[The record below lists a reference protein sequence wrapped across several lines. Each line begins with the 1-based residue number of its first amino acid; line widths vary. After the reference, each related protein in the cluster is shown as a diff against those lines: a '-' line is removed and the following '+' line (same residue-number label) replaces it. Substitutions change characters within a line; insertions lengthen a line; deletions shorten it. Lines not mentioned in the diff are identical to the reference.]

1 MKQFLKKFST
11 LGKAILVGALFALPT
26 SAFAQFSLT
35 TTYAGGNGQ
44 AGNMFDVVAL
54 NTVTITNFDV
64 NLDPGTWNM
73 EVYAITNGGTY
84 INDVSNPAAWT
95 LVGSA
100 TGIVSNGENVP
111 TPCPIPID
119 IIIPVGNTQGFYVTV
134 TNGPSINYTNGVTTG
149 GVFVQDTNIQVLE
162 GHGNPYPFSTTNYN
176 PRNWNGTIHY
186 TAGDLSVTTSE
197 AELQGATDSNVT
209 FNLTAINSTTV
220 ADDYNI
226 SFSGNVWSVDAL
238 IGGNPVLATGSIAG
252 GGTGNF
258 DVEVTIPAT
267 ANNGD
272 ADTTIVT
279 LTSIADPTTTA
290 STTLITK
297 AINYAVEVQT
307 DLYGSGDAGTNLVYD
322 VKVKNIGSLSDDF
335 NISFAGNSW
344 NSQALVGGNPATNT
358 GTIFAGDSLTVQIE
372 TSAPVGAATND
383 FDGANVTFTSVG
395 DAAVSDVSVINSWAI
410 DPNAPQPKFAEILQY
425 EFNSTSPATAGANVA
440 IPGFGASTATVNGLA
455 LGEGQHGTGLS
466 GNGAFSDIE
475 YLDTGWITSLNGSW
489 TISFWID
496 LTNAPPS
503 TANIYYLFGDNTAA
517 AFRCFTSG
525 AAGVGGILL
534 RNTDAGA
541 DLDAVAIPAGA
552 LSGAPGVVTFVH
564 DSENLKFRSYI
575 NNTMVAE
582 SDAPAGLTINGTS
595 SFKLGGYSNVG
606 GIADGIIMD
615 NFKFYNRAIEPGLRV
630 EQLLETD
637 IHDQGYD
644 LWVEASDFA
653 PGIDP
658 SSVSVHWKLSTDTNY
673 NTIPTSPSV
682 GDLYTAQ
689 IPATNAFDVNVEY
702 YASATDIDGNT
713 SYFPYNPN
721 TGQGTP
727 YNFDVRLIQ
736 PGTLA
741 ADPIAPGVIP
751 LSWKVGGDNSITMRY
766 DDGSTEYQ
774 SILPN
779 TPPGLNSPA
788 AITFANQFDISS
800 TSINGNAQLT
810 SVDFYVASGATSTS
824 EVIVNVYENA
834 GGVPGNIIASSAQ
847 IAQGSGGVWVNVD
860 FVDPLTGIGADVG
873 TGAFFVGVS
882 QATSSQISLGG
893 DETLNAPY
901 NFNVN
906 THFFQGAGNWT
917 AIESVSLYGQV
928 IPMIRCNVDEIPI
941 VVAPTSLQ
949 NAELFTAQKSVK
961 TPFTA
966 QRKMEAKGKRIA
978 VSKSNVEANEVVS
991 NKGGNQVFTTPTWA
1005 VSEYR
1010 LYRFDGVANSASD
1023 VVANGTMVYNGTNQ
1037 TFDDN
1042 NVVDMQDYSYAVT
1055 TVYDVNSTNLES
1067 DPSNL
1072 VVTTPFVV
1080 GIEDEENVVV
1090 PLEYSVSQNY
1100 PNPFN
1105 PTTKIDYTLKVDES
1119 VKLVVYNSLGQEV
1132 KTLVNESQKAG
1143 VQYTA
1148 VWDGTDRNGK
1158 VVSSGVYYYK
1168 LKTDSGFEVK
1178 KKATFL
1184 K

>member
-1 MKQFLKKFST
+1 MKQFLKKFSK
-11 LGKAILVGALFALPT
+11 LGKALLVGAIFALPT

-44 AGNMFDVVAL
+44 GGNMFNIVAV

-64 NLDPGTWNM
+64 NITPGNWDM
-73 EVYAITNGGTY
+73 EVYVLTSGGAY
-84 INDVSNPAAWT
+84 AQADVTTAANWT

-100 TGIVSNGENVP
+100 TGVVSNGNGVP
-111 TPCPIPID
+111 TPLPIPVNVT
-119 IIIPVGNTQGFYVTV
+119 IPAGNTQGFYVTCS
-134 TNGPSINYTNGVTTG
+134 NGGQSNYTNGTTTG

-162 GHGNPYPFSTTNYN
+162 GHGVVYPFGPNNWN

-186 TAGDLSVTTSE
+186 TAGDAGLSAVES
-197 AELQGATDSNVT
+197 ELQGATDSNVT
-209 FNLTAINSTTV
+209 YNLTASNFTTT

-226 SFSGNVWSVDAL
+226 SFSGNTWSVDAF
-238 IGGNPVLATGSIAG
+238 IGGTPVLSTGSIAG
-252 GGTGNF
+252 GGSGNF

-272 ADTTIVT
+272 TDTTIVT
-279 LTSIADPTTTA
+279 ITSVANPNTTA
-290 STTLITK
+290 SATLVTTVV
-297 AINYAVEVQT
+297 NYAVEVQT

-322 VKVKNIGSLSDDF
+322 VKVKNIGSLDDDF
-335 NISFAGNSW
+335 NIAFAGNSW
-344 NSQALVGGNPATNT
+344 TSQALVGGTPATNT
-358 GTIFAGDSLTVQIE
+358 GTILAGDSLTVQIE
-372 TSAPVGAATND
+372 TTAPIGAATND

-395 DAAVSDVSVINSWAI
+395 DAAVSDISVINSWAI
-410 DPNAPQPKFAEILQY
+410 DPNAPQSKFAEILQY
-425 EFNSTSPATAGANVA
+425 EFNSTNSASAGDNIAL
-440 IPGFGASTATVNGLA
+440 PGFGSSTATVNGLA
-455 LGEGQHGTGLS
+455 LNQGGQGTGLT
-466 GNGAFSDIE
+466 GNGATSDVE
-475 YLDTGWITSLNGSW
+475 YLDTGWVTSLTGSW
-489 TISFWID
+489 TISFWVD
-496 LTNAPPS
+496 LTNS
-503 TANIYYLFGDNTAA
+503 VDFGYLFGDDTAD
-517 AFRCFTSG
+517 AFRCFTG
-525 AAGVGGILL
+525 GVAGVGGIIL
-534 RNTDAGA
+534 RNTTAGVNLNA
-541 DLDAVAIPAGA
+541 FVIPAGA
-552 LSGAPGVVTFVH
+552 LSAAPGVVTFVH
-564 DSENLKFRSYI
+564 DSENLKFKTYI
-575 NNTMVAE
+575 NNTFVSE
-582 SDAPAGLTINGTS
+582 EEAPAGFTVNGTNI
-595 SFKLGGYSNVG
+595 FKIGSYSTLATIPVG
-606 GIADGIIMD
+606 AVMD
-615 NFKFYNRAIEPGLRV
+615 NFKLYNRAIEPGLRL

-637 IHDQGYD
+637 IHDQNYD

-658 SSVSVHWKLSTDTNY
+658 STVSVHWKLSTDANY
-673 NTIPTSPSV
+673 NTIPTSPSI

-689 IPATNAFDVNVEY
+689 IPATNAFDVNIEY
-702 YASATDIDGNT
+702 YASATDVDGNT

-788 AITFANQFDISS
+788 AITFANYFDVSS

-824 EVIVNVYENA
+824 EVVVNVYENA
-834 GGVPGNIIASSAQ
+834 GGVPGNIIASSLAM
-847 IAQGSGGVWVNVD
+847 AQGNGGVWVNVD
-860 FVDPLTGIGADVG
+860 FVDPITGIGADVG
-873 TGAFFVGVS
+873 NGAFFVGVEQTTNS
-882 QATSSQISLGG
+882 QMSLGG

-917 AIESVSLYGQV
+917 AIETVSLYGQV
-928 IPMIRCNVDEIPI
+928 IPMIRCNVDEIPV

-949 NAELFTAQKSVK
+949 NAEIFTTKKSVK
-961 TPFTA
+961 SPFSA

-978 VSKSNVEANEVVS
+978 VSRSNVEANEVVS
-991 NKGGNQVFTTPTWA
+991 NKGGNQVLTTPTWT

-1023 VVANGTMVYNGTNQ
+1023 VVANGTMIYNGANLN
-1037 TFDDN
+1037 FDDN
-1042 NVVDMQDYSYAVT
+1042 NVVDMQNYSYAVS
-1055 TVYDVNSTNLES
+1055 TVYDVNATNLES

-1072 VVTTPFVV
+1072 VIASPFIV
-1080 GIEDEENVVV
+1080 GIEDEENVVI

-1168 LKTDSGFEVK
+1168 LKTNSGFEVK